1 MVAWYGVIQIKATFA
16 ILTNYKNVA
25 LEFFLFLTLMPL
37 LMIYFFVLK
46 LLKIADFFRE
56 SQNMFYRP
64 KCLRIFLYIN
74 QLFIHSCMM
83 ILNYL
88 SRGLTSVG

>member
-16 ILTNYKNVA
+16 TLTNYKNVA
-25 LEFFLFLTLMPL
+25 LELFLFLTLMPL

-56 SQNMFYRP
+56 SQT
-64 KCLRIFLYIN
+64 C
-74 QLFIHSCMM
+74 FIDKNVFEFFVHQPAF
-83 ILNYL
+83 
-88 SRGLTSVG
+88 